1 MPISGLVIKVG
12 ATAIGAPTGGADVTL
27 TDDKSSKDGI
37 HTIDASDVNYF
48 TRKTCTYR
56 SRQPRKMASGEIQ
69 KAKRTAQLSFPFTK
83 ADGTLVQSV
92 VRVELEV
99 DPEITEANIVSY
111 LIAGAQVATGSG
123 AASFWKT
130 GSMA

>member
-1 MPISGLVIKVG
+1 MAISGLVVKVG
-12 ATAIGAPTGGADVTL
+12 ATAIGAVTGGADVTFS
-27 TDDKSSKDGI
+27 DDKSSKDGV

-56 SRQPRKMASGEIQ
+56 SRQPKYLANGDIQ
-69 KAKRTAQLSFPFTK
+69 KAKRTAQLAIPKLK
-83 ADGTLVQSV
+83 ADGSLTQSV
-92 VRVELEV
+92 IRIELEV
-99 DPEITEANIVSY
+99 DPEVTDTEIVSY
-111 LIAGAQVATGSG
+111 LIAGAQVATLSG